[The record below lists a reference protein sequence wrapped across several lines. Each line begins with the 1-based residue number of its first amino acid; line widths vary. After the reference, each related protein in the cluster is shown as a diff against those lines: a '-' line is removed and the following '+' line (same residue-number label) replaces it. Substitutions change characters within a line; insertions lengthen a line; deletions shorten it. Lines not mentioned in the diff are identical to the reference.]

1 MTCESQRGSDMHGNC
16 LDCGARVG
24 ASGCDGGSWVHMSTA
39 PDRVISTK
47 WAWGRM
53 IEQRLANGVLIK
65 YKGVGI
71 PMDAYL
77 DYLRG
82 VTKGHGPV

>member
-1 MTCESQRGSDMHGNC
+1 MKCESQRGQGYDGMC
-16 LDCGARVG
+16 IDCGQPIG
-24 ASGCDGGSWVHMSTA
+24 ASGCDGGSWVHISTA

-47 WAWGRM
+47 WAWGRV

-65 YKGVGI
+65 YKGCGI

-77 DYLRG
+77 DALR
-82 VTKGHGPV
+82 TRD